1 MIYKLMQDQHFV
13 SSVQRYPW
21 IDIKYVK
28 DLSLDN
34 FLGIQ
39 QCYHS
44 ASTSLSLSKR
54 PTYQNIAKL

>member
-1 MIYKLMQDQHFV
+1 MQFATSMERQWKKSKWSFEESVIYKLMQDQHFV

-34 FLGIQ
+34 FLGI
-39 QCYHS
+39 
-44 ASTSLSLSKR
+44 
-54 PTYQNIAKL
+54 